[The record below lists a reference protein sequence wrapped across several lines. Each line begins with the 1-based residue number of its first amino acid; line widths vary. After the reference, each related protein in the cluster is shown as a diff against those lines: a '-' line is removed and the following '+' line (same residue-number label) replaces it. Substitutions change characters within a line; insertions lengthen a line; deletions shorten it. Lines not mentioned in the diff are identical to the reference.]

1 VYRTLFEIGG
11 FSLHTFGL
19 LVGLGFIA
27 GLWIANRCG
36 HRDGIPAGAISDL
49 VIPWILLGGMVGA
62 RIVYV
67 VSYWD
72 EQFAGHPLGEI
83 FQVWKGGLVFYGGL
97 AGAALTAIV
106 YIVRKDLPLWRVAD
120 CLAPGIALGHV
131 FGRLGCFMNGC
142 CHGRP
147 SDLPWAVRFPKGV
160 LPFEHAVH
168 PAQLY
173 EAALN
178 LALCAALVAFHARRR
193 FDGAVFA
200 SYLIAY
206 AFIRTITEWF
216 RGDYAFISN
225 PASGRF
231 TPGQTTSALILVTG
245 IALWFT
251 LRSRPRSTSTPAP
264 GPSTSGA

>member
-1 VYRTLFEIGG
+1 MYRTLFEIGG

-19 LVGLGFIA
+19 MVAFGFLA

-36 HRDGIPAGAISDL
+36 ERAGIPQGALSDL
-49 VIPWILLGGMVGA
+49 VVPWILVGGMVGA

-72 EQFAGHPLGEI
+72 EQFAGQPFAEV

-97 AGAALTAIV
+97 AGATLAALIHL
-106 YIVRKDLPLWRVAD
+106 RLKRLPVWRVGD

-131 FGRLGCFMNGC
+131 FGRLGCFFNGC

-147 SDLPWAVRFPKGV
+147 SDLPWAVRFPHDVIRGD
-160 LPFEHAVH
+160 PAVH

-173 EAALN
+173 EAGLN
-178 LALCAALVAFHARRR
+178 LALCAALVAFHARRP

-200 SYLIAY
+200 AYLIAY
-206 AFIRTITEWF
+206 AIVRSITEWF

-225 PASGRF
+225 PAALQF
-231 TPGQTTSALILVTG
+231 TPGQTTSVLILVTG
-245 IALWFT
+245 LALWFT
-251 LRSRPRSTSTPAP
+251 LRRQGPQAAVKAP
-264 GPSTSGA
+264 

>member
-1 VYRTLFEIGG
+1 VHRVLFEVGG

-19 LVGLGFIA
+19 LVGLGFLA

-36 HRDGIPAGAISDL
+36 RRAGIPEGAISDL
-49 VIPWILLGGMVGA
+49 VVPWILFGGMIGA

-72 EQFAGHPLGEI
+72 EQFAGHPFAEV

-97 AGAALTAIV
+97 AGAALTAIA
-106 YIVRKDLPLWRVAD
+106 YMRYKRLPLWRVAD

-131 FGRLGCFMNGC
+131 FGRMGCFLNGC
-142 CHGRP
+142 CYGRP
-147 SDLPWAVRFPKGV
+147 SSLPWAVRFSTDV
-160 LPFEHAVH
+160 IPFNGSVH

-173 EAALN
+173 EAALD
-178 LALCAALVAFHARRR
+178 LALCAALVAFHSRRR

-200 SYLIAY
+200 VYLMAY
-206 AFIRTITEWF
+206 AVIRTITEWF
-216 RGDYAFISN
+216 RGDYAFISD
-225 PASGRF
+225 PAAGRF
-231 TPGQTTSALILVTG
+231 TPGQTTSALILITG

-251 LRSRPRSTSTPAP
+251 LRKGGVKSDPEP
-264 GPSTSGA
+264 GKAR